1 MGMSHD
7 FEVAI
12 EEGSTCVR
20 LGTAIF
26 GDAHH
31 AMIPIRDT
39 PSGATFQVKVHPR
52 AKKNAITG
60 VVGDALKLAL
70 TAPPVEG
77 RANEA
82 CIAFLAEVLNVPA
95 FVGYDSR
102 RGNQQKQSDSY
113 RRCVSRSSGR
123 SAAGMAGLGPGGAR
137 LQACNRKSALRR
149 AASAAE
155 VKVFLRLLRRLKPGH
170 LRPALVHT

>member
-20 LGTAIF
+20 IGTAIF
-26 GDAHH
+26 GDAPE

-39 PSGATFQVKVHPR
+39 PSGATFQVQGASSREEERHHR
-52 AKKNAITG
+52 RG
-60 VVGDALKLAL
+60 RRALKLAL

-82 CIAFLAEVLNVPA
+82 CIAFFAEFLNVP
-95 FVGYDSR
+95 
-102 RGNQQKQSDSY
+102 
-113 RRCVSRSSGR
+113 RSSVTIAAGESSR
-123 SAAGMAGLGPGGAR
+123 NKVIRVAGMSAA
-137 LQACNRKSALRR
+137 QVI
-149 AASAAE
+149 ASCC
-155 VKVFLRLLRRLKPGH
+155 KG
-170 LRPALVHT
+170 